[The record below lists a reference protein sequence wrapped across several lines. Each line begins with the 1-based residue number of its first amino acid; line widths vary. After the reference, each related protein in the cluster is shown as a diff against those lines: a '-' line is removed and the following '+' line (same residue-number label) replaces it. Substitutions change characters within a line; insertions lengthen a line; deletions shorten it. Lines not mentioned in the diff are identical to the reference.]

1 MSSFEKVDR
10 KLVDTR
16 PADLCRSMFILGS
29 GLEYAGI
36 LLKMRFASDKNRQVT
51 VAAPGKKSQTKARIK
66 WSSENIDRIM
76 LLVIPPIFLVFT
88 CVFWLVK

>member
-1 MSSFEKVDR
+1 
-10 KLVDTR
+10 
-16 PADLCRSMFILGS
+16 MFILGS

-36 LLKMRFASDKNRQVT
+36 LLKMRFAYDKNRQVT
-51 VAAPGKKSQTKARIK
+51 VAAPGKKSQTKAGIK

-88 CVFWLVK
+88 FVFWLVK